1 MRRRE
6 RGELELADRPAH
18 NPHAAAHQRREQPGG
33 YNKVRERRK
42 KASKP
47 QQLEQSPSGGG
58 MLGWQVAKQGVS
70 ENRLISDFKAMVHP
84 QEPII
89 TVV

>member
-1 MRRRE
+1 
-6 RGELELADRPAH
+6 
-18 NPHAAAHQRREQPGG
+18 
-33 YNKVRERRK
+33 
-42 KASKP
+42 
-47 QQLEQSPSGGG
+47 